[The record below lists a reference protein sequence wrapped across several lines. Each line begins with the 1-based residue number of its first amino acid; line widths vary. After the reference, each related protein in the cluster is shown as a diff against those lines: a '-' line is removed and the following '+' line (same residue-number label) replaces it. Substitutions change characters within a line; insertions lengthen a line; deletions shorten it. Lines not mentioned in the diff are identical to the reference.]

1 MPAVETTP
9 KQHEPMQAVATDER
23 AVDTIISKQP
33 KPEPMPQMESEM
45 SLRGGGFNCGCSE
58 RCCGVNCSFYRH
70 CC

>member
-33 KPEPMPQMESEM
+33 VCAPMSPARAPAWLPD
-45 SLRGGGFNCGCSE
+45 LR
-58 RCCGVNCSFYRH
+58 
-70 CC
+70 